1 MRVVGLMSGTSYD
14 GIDVAVAELE
24 VAGDDLVMTPLGS
37 RLVEYDGE
45 LAGRI
50 GALLPPNPT
59 SVEQVCQLD
68 TLLGRAYAE
77 AAASVVDQYG
87 GDLVV
92 SHGQTVFHWVDN
104 GRAEGTLQLGQ
115 PAWIAARTG
124 LPVLSDLRTADIA
137 AGGQG
142 APLVPAFDALL
153 LGRGAALNLGGI
165 ANITVI
171 GDDVIGYDIGPA
183 NALIDLAARRF
194 FGVSYDNDGR
204 FAAAGKVD
212 VDLLEALLA
221 EPYYRRQPPK
231 STGKELFHAGYLE
244 RHLTGDLVGE
254 DVLATVTELTARLV
268 AAELDRHGVTEVVA
282 SGGGVRNPVLMGRL
296 AALTKAAVGTI
307 DALGIP
313 SDAKEAYAFAVL
325 GFLSWHGLPGAVPS
339 VTGARTARILGS
351 YTPGN
356 RPLSLPAPAGRAPQR
371 LRIMSDIVTGT

>member
-24 VAGDDLVMTPLGS
+24 LAGDDLVMTPLGS
-37 RLVEYDGE
+37 RLVEYDAK
-45 LAGRI
+45 LAGQI
-50 GALLPPNPT
+50 GAVLPPNQA

-68 TLLGRAYAE
+68 TLLGRGYGE
-77 AAASVVDQYG
+77 AAALAVGEHG

-92 SHGQTVFHWVDN
+92 SHGQTVFHWIEG

-124 LPVLSDLRTADIA
+124 LPVLSDLRSADIA

-153 LGRGAALNLGGI
+153 LGSGAALNLGGI
-165 ANITVI
+165 ANITVV
-171 GDDVIGYDIGPA
+171 GDRVIGYDVGPA

-194 FGVSYDNDGR
+194 FGVSYDNNGR
-204 FAAAGKVD
+204 LAAAGKVD
-212 VDLLEALLA
+212 VDLLEALLT
-221 EPYYRRQPPK
+221 EPYYRREPPK

-244 RHLTGDLVGE
+244 RHLTGELVGE
-254 DVLATVTELTARLV
+254 DVLATLTELTARVV
-268 AAELDRHGVTEVVA
+268 ATELDRHGVAEVVA
-282 SGGGVRNPVLMGRL
+282 SGGGVRNPVLMARL
-296 AALTKAAVGTI
+296 AALTKATVSTI

-325 GFLSWHGLPGAVPS
+325 GFLSWHGLPAAVPS
-339 VTGARTARILGS
+339 VTGARTARVLGS
-351 YTPGN
+351 YTPGKL
-356 RPLSLPAPAGRAPQR
+356 PLSLPEPASKAPKR
-371 LRIMSDIVTGT
+371 LRIRTGT